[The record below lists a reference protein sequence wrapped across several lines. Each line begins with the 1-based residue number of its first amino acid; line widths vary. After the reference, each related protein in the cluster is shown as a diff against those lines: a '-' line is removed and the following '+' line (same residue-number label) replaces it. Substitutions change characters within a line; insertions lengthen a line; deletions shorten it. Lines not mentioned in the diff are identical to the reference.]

1 MRMSNLVSCFSGA
14 QFQYFLEKECI
25 RSIFCLCLKIFY
37 FHLYLFTKPIFVTKP
52 NICLLASL
60 VEYRILGWESSSSE
74 NTALWSSSIQC
85 CCGEVQSHSILLYV
99 TEFSFLEACRISVPS
114 IRMFHKDTPC
124 YWSILI
130 HFDGTRNSCLSVK
143 FWIILLLTLSLP
155 FSPSCLS

>member
-25 RSIFCLCLKIFY
+25 RSIFYLCLKIFY
-37 FHLYLFTKPIFVTKP
+37 FH
-52 NICLLASL
+52 ICLPASL
-60 VEYRILGWESSSSE
+60 VEYRILGWESSSFE
-74 NTALWSSSIQC
+74 NIALWSSSIQC

-99 TEFSFLEACRISVPS
+99 TAFSFLEACRISVPS
-114 IRMFHKDTPC
+114 IRMFHKDIPC

-143 FWIILLLTLSLP
+143 FWIILLTLSLP
-155 FSPSCLS
+155 FSPSSLS